1 MQKQMAKFEL
11 RYSPLFYEDL
21 DKITDY
27 LLFELKNEL
36 AAKTLINNTEAAIK
50 KRLINPLS
58 AAPYRSLGSRPHPY
72 RRILVGNYLIF
83 YVVIGN
89 VMVIRRML
97 YSRREIDKVLGD

>member
-1 MQKQMAKFEL
+1 MAKFAL

-36 AAKTLINNTEAAIK
+36 ATKTLVNNIEAAIK
-50 KRLINPLS
+50 KRLQSPLS
-58 AAPYRSLGSRPHPY
+58 VVPYKSLDNRPHEY

-83 YVVIGN
+83 YVVIDS
-89 VMVIRRML
+89 VMIIRRIL
-97 YSRREIDKVLGD
+97 YGRRDIDRIL

>member
-1 MQKQMAKFEL
+1 MARFEL

-36 AAKTLINNTEAAIK
+36 AAKTLINNTEVAIK
-50 KRLINPLS
+50 KRLASPLS
-58 AAPYRSLGSRPHPY
+58 TTSYQSINSRKHSY

-83 YVVIGN
+83 YVVIDN
-89 VMVIRRML
+89 TMIIRRML
-97 YSRREIDKVLGD
+97 YGRRDIDRIL

>member
-1 MQKQMAKFEL
+1 MAKFEL

-36 AAKTLINNTEAAIK
+36 AAKTLLNNTEIAIK
-50 KRLINPLS
+50 KRLRNPLS

-72 RRILVGNYLIF
+72 RRILIGNYLVL
-83 YVVIGN
+83 YVVIDN
-89 VMVIRRML
+89 IMIIRRML
-97 YSRREIDKVLGD
+97 YGRKDIDRILE

>member
-1 MQKQMAKFEL
+1 MARFEL

-36 AAKTLINNTEAAIK
+36 AAKTLVNNTEAAIK
-50 KRLINPLS
+50 KRLSNPLS
-58 AAPYRSLGSRPHPY
+58 AAPYRSLGNRPHPY

-83 YVVIGN
+83 YVVIDS
-89 VMVIRRML
+89 VMIIRRML
-97 YSRREIDKVLGD
+97 YGRRDLDRIL

>member
-1 MQKQMAKFEL
+1 MASFQL

-21 DKITDY
+21 DRITDY

-36 AAKTLINNTEAAIK
+36 AAQELVAKTEAAIK
-50 KRLINPLS
+50 KRLSNPLS
-58 AAPYRSLGSRPHPY
+58 PAPYRSVNNRRHLY

-89 VMVIRRML
+89 TMIIRRLL
-97 YSRREIDKVLGD
+97 YGRRDLDRIL

>member
-1 MQKQMAKFEL
+1 MARFEL

-36 AAKTLINNTEAAIK
+36 AAKTLVNNTEAAIK
-50 KRLINPLS
+50 KRLNNPLS
-58 AAPYRSLGSRPHPY
+58 AAPYRSLGRRPHPY

-83 YVVIGN
+83 YVVIDN
-89 VMVIRRML
+89 VMIIRRML
-97 YSRREIDKVLGD
+97 YGRRDLDRIL

>member
-1 MQKQMAKFEL
+1 MARFEL

-27 LLFELKNEL
+27 LLFEFKNEL
-36 AAKTLINNTEAAIK
+36 AAKTLVNNAEAAIK
-50 KRLINPLS
+50 KRLSNPLS

-83 YVVIGN
+83 YVVMEDN

-97 YSRREIDKVLGD
+97 YGRRDLDRIL